1 MNVSVVDPK
10 RAETQIAQRLSLR
23 KPQSESLHRLTD
35 IVDLIAPSKDT
46 DVEAAR
52 EAIRAAYCD
61 LDDAY
66 FEDFERDFPSVC
78 FALATGVGKTRL
90 MGAFISYLFMIGKSR
105 NFFVLAP
112 NLTIYEKLLAD
123 FQPSSPKY
131 VFKGVEAFA
140 HQPPLIVN
148 AENYEEG
155 RGVRGADLLGQEA
168 AIINI
173 FNISKINSDTTSSAK
188 KGQLPRI
195 KRLQE
200 YIGESYFSYLAG
212 LEDLVLLMDEAHRY
226 RGSAGAKAI
235 AELKPILGLE
245 VTATP
250 KSVGAKS
257 AAFKNVVYRYD
268 LPEAMKDG
276 YIKEPAV
283 GTRANF
289 DPKSVD
295 EDALERIKLEDGIHY
310 HEHVKVQLA
319 TYAKQNEKPLVHP
332 FMLVVT
338 QDTEHARRVREFIES
353 DGFFEGRY
361 KGRVA
366 EIHSKLTGEE
376 SDENAQRLLNIEKS
390 GDTDIVIHVNKLKEG
405 WDVSNLFTIVPLRA
419 SASDILTEQTL
430 GRGLRLPYGKRTGI
444 DAVDTLTVIAH
455 DRFNDLIEKAKDADG
470 VIHSL
475 KQVRIGEGCE
485 ISASKPVLVEAP
497 SVIEQMLKQVVRPPG
512 DDVATEFAP
521 EAKPHGVSEPP
532 APAFTF
538 QKEEE
543 LALAQTVLTD
553 VLPTIKTQVATI
565 KDLND
570 EKVVKRIVADAMAI
584 QRGKSGL
591 FSDLTAER
599 AEAVVKEFCAAFVAK
614 TIAIPSLTV
623 TPQDQVSFGFQ
634 PFTLD
639 VGSWNYQP
647 LSREL
652 LVQVLRTEKQTVISS
667 EEGGSTRA
675 RLEDYVVAKLIDFDE
690 IDYDAHAAL
699 LYDLAGQVVAHL
711 RSYLSSEEDVRNVLQ
726 GRGKALADAVFAQ
739 MRQHMWR
746 TTTTYRVT
754 LNAAFGELKPQAF
767 DGAGK
772 DAVRDFKNA
781 PERLNEIKR
790 FIFTGFGP
798 RACYAQAKFDSD
810 TERKMAV
817 LLERD
822 PTVELWMKPGPK
834 QFKIF
839 DRDGNSYQPDFVAET
854 IDEMLII
861 ETKRRSDMNDYDV
874 RRKADAA
881 SLWCLIATEHHAKKH
896 GGKPWRYVLIPD
908 DQVQNNSTIGGLLSE
923 FSVRPSLD
931 VLSAFD
937 LTLPDKE
944 LASERVSLNGSPTS
958 VREAIKLLGEV
969 FGSLFAP
976 ALRPR
981 QMCLSHA

>member
-1 MNVSVVDPK
+1 MTVDPK
-10 RAETQIAQRLSLR
+10 RAETQINQRLSLR
-23 KPQSESLHRLTD
+23 KPQAESLRRLAD
-35 IVDLIAPSKDT
+35 IVDLIAPTKDT
-46 DVEAAR
+46 DIEAAR
-52 EAIRAAYCD
+52 EAIRTTYGH
-61 LDDAY
+61 LDEAS

-112 NLTIYEKLLAD
+112 NLTIYDKLLAD
-123 FQPSSPKY
+123 FQPSSLKY
-131 VFKGVEAFA
+131 VFKGIEAFA

-155 RGVRGADLLGQEA
+155 RGVRGSDLLGQEA

-173 FNISKINSDTTSSAK
+173 FNISKINSDTTAAHR

-212 LEDLVLLMDEAHRY
+212 LDDLVLLMDEAHRY

-250 KSVGAKS
+250 TSIGARS

-268 LPEAMKDG
+268 LPTAMADG
-276 YIKEPAV
+276 YVKEPAV

-289 DPKSVD
+289 DPKLVD
-295 EDALERIKLEDGIHY
+295 DDALERMKLEDGIHY

-319 TYAKQNEKPLVHP
+319 TYAKQNGRHMVHP

-338 QDTEHARRVREFIES
+338 QDTDHARRVREYVES
-353 DGFFEGRY
+353 DSFFEGRY

-390 GDTDIVIHVNKLKEG
+390 GDTDIVVHVNKLKEG

-430 GRGLRLPYGKRTGI
+430 GRGLRLPYGKRTGV

-475 KQVRIGEGCE
+475 KQVNIGEGGDV
-485 ISASKPVLVEAP
+485 SAAKPVMVEAP
-497 SVIEQMLKQVVRPPG
+497 SVIEQMLKQVVRSPE
-512 DDVATEFAP
+512 DDVAAEFAP
-521 EAKPHGVSEPP
+521 DPKASGMSERP

-538 QKEEE
+538 QKKEE

-553 VLPTIKTQVATI
+553 VLPRLKTQVATMR
-565 KDLND
+565 DLND
-570 EKVVKRIVADAMAI
+570 DKVVKRIVADAMAI
-584 QRGKSGL
+584 QRGKQGL
-591 FSDLTAER
+591 FSELTDER

-634 PFTLD
+634 SFTLD

-647 LSREL
+647 LAREL
-652 LVQVLRTEKQTVISS
+652 LVQALRTEKRTVISG
-667 EEGGSTRA
+667 EEGGDVPTRP
-675 RLEDYVVAKLIDFDE
+675 EDYLVAKLIDFDE
-690 IDYDAHAAL
+690 IDYDAHTEL
-699 LYDLAGQVVAHL
+699 LYDLAGQVVTHL
-711 RSYLSSEEDVRNVLQ
+711 RSYLTSEDDVRNVLQ
-726 GRGKALADAVFAQ
+726 GRGKAMAEAILVQ
-739 MRQHMWR
+739 MRHHMWR

-754 LNAAFGELKPQAF
+754 LNASFSELKPQAF
-767 DGAGK
+767 DGSGK
-772 DAVRDFKNA
+772 DAVRDFRKP
-781 PERLNEIKR
+781 PERLQEIKR

-810 TERKMAV
+810 TERKMSE

-822 PTVELWMKPGPK
+822 PIVELWMKPGPN

-839 DRDGNSYQPDFVAET
+839 DSEGAAYRPDFVVET
-854 IDEMLII
+854 KTEKLIL
-861 ETKRRSDMNDYDV
+861 ETKRGSDMGDIEV
-874 RRKADAA
+874 KRKAQAA
-881 SLWCLIATEHHAKKH
+881 ALWCQIATDHHSKLNH
-896 GGKPWRYVLIPD
+896 DKPWRYVLVPD
-908 DQVQNNSTIGGLLSE
+908 TAVSANSTLDGLLSAHVVVLCGDAKLQIE
-923 FSVRPSLD
+923 VPTHSASSL
-931 VLSAFD
+931 
-937 LTLPDKE
+937 P
-944 LASERVSLNGSPTS
+944 
-958 VREAIKLLGEV
+958 
-969 FGSLFAP
+969 
-976 ALRPR
+976 
-981 QMCLSHA
+981 

>member
-1 MNVSVVDPK
+1 MSVLAVDPK
-10 RAETQIAQRLSLR
+10 RAETQINQRLSLR
-23 KPQSESLHRLTD
+23 KPQSESLHRLAD
-35 IVDLIAPSKDT
+35 IVDLISPSKSTNADT
-46 DVEAAR
+46 AR
-52 EAIRAAYCD
+52 QAIRSAYGA
-61 LDDAY
+61 LDDFY
-66 FEDFERDFPSVC
+66 FEEFERDFPSVC

-131 VFKGVEAFA
+131 VFKGIEAFA
-140 HQPPLIVN
+140 HTPPLLIN
-148 AENYEEG
+148 AENYEDG
-155 RGVRGADLLGQEA
+155 RGVRGTDFFGREG

-173 FNISKINSDTTSSAK
+173 FNISKINSDTTTSAR

-200 YIGESYFSYLAG
+200 YIGESYFSYLSG
-212 LEDLVLLMDEAHRY
+212 LDDLVLLMDEAHRY
-226 RGSAGAKAI
+226 RATAGRAAI
-235 AELKPILGLE
+235 DELKPILGLE

-257 AAFKNVVYRYD
+257 ATFKNVVYRYD

-295 EDALERIKLEDGIHY
+295 EDTLERIKLEDGIHY

-319 TYAKQNEKPLVHP
+319 TYARQNEKPPVHP
-332 FMLVVT
+332 FMLVVA
-338 QDTEHARRVREFIES
+338 QDTDHARRVREFVES
-353 DGFFEGRY
+353 DGFFGGRY

-430 GRGLRLPYGKRTGI
+430 GRGLRLPYGKRTGV

-470 VIHSL
+470 IIHSL
-475 KQVRIGEGCE
+475 KQVKIGEGGDV
-485 ISASKPVLVEAP
+485 SAAKPVMVEAP
-497 SVIEQMLKQVVRPPG
+497 SVIAQMLKQVVRSSE
-512 DDVATEFAP
+512 DDVAAEFAP

-565 KDLND
+565 RDLND
-570 EKVVKRIVADAMAI
+570 EKVVKRIVADALAI
-584 QRGKSGL
+584 QRGKNGL
-591 FSDLTAER
+591 FSDLTTER

-623 TPQDQVSFGFQ
+623 TPQDQVSFGFR
-634 PFTLD
+634 PFKLD
-639 VGSWNYQP
+639 LGSWNYQP
-647 LSREL
+647 LAREL
-652 LVQVLRTEKQTVISS
+652 LVQVLRTERQTIISG
-667 EEGGSTRA
+667 EEGGDVPA
-675 RLEDYVVAKLIDFDE
+675 RLEDYLVAKLIDFDE
-690 IDYDAHAAL
+690 IDYDAHAGL
-699 LYDLAGQVVAHL
+699 LYDLADQVVRHL
-711 RSYLSSEEDVRNVLQ
+711 RSYLTSENDVRNVLL
-726 GRGKALADAVFAQ
+726 GRSKAMADAVFAQ

-754 LNAAFGELKPQAF
+754 LNEAFSELKPQAF
-767 DGAGK
+767 DGSGK
-772 DAVRDFKNA
+772 DAVRDFRQA

-810 TERKMAV
+810 TERKMAE

-822 PTVELWMKPGPK
+822 PTVKLWMKPGPK

-839 DRDGNSYQPDFVAET
+839 DRDGNPYQPDFVVET
-854 IDEMLII
+854 ADEMLIL
-861 ETKRRSDMNDYDV
+861 ETKRRSDMGDYDV

-881 SLWCLIATEHHAKKH
+881 SLWCLIATEHHSKKH
-896 GGKPWRYVLIPD
+896 GEKPWRYALVAD
-908 DQVQNNSTIGGLLSE
+908 DSVRSNSTIGGLLSE
-923 FSVRPSLD
+923 FTVEPSLD
-931 VLSAFD
+931 ALSAFD
-937 LTLPDKE
+937 LTLADDEPVSAR
-944 LASERVSLNGSPTS
+944 LALGSS
-958 VREAIKLLGEV
+958 QGVVREAAKLLAGV
-969 FGSLFAP
+969 FGSLFEP
-976 ALRPR
+976 ILRPR
-981 QMCLSHA
+981 LISFSHG

>member
-1 MNVSVVDPK
+1 MSVSAVEPK
-10 RAETQIAQRLSLR
+10 RAETQINQRLSLR
-23 KPQSESLHRLTD
+23 KPQTESLRRLAD
-35 IVDLIAPSKDT
+35 IVDLIAPAKDT
-46 DVEAAR
+46 DIDGAR
-52 EAIRAAYCD
+52 DAIRAAYGD

-90 MGAFISYLFMIGKSR
+90 MGAFVSYLFMIGKSR

-131 VFKGVEAFA
+131 VFKGIEAFA

-173 FNISKINSDTTSSAK
+173 FNISKINSDTTASER

-212 LEDLVLLMDEAHRY
+212 LDDLVLLMDEAHRY

-235 AELKPILGLE
+235 AELRPILGLE

-268 LPEAMKDG
+268 LPKAMEDG
-276 YIKEPAV
+276 YVKEPAV

-319 TYAKQNEKPLVHP
+319 TYAKQNEVRTIHP

-338 QDTEHARRVREFIES
+338 QDTDHARRVREFVES
-353 DGFFEGRY
+353 ETFFDGRY

-405 WDVSNLFTIVPLRA
+405 WDVANLFTIVPLRA

-430 GRGLRLPYGKRTGI
+430 GRGLRLPYGKRTGVE
-444 DAVDTLTVIAH
+444 AVDTLTVIAH
-455 DRFNDLIEKAKDADG
+455 DRFNDLIAKAKEADG

-475 KQVRIGEGCE
+475 KSVTIGDGGNV
-485 ISASKPVLVEAP
+485 AATKPIMVEAP
-497 SVIEQMLKQVVRPPG
+497 SVIEQMLRQMVSPPAY
-512 DDVATEFAP
+512 DVAAEFAP
-521 EAKPHGVSEPP
+521 DANSNGMAAPP
-532 APAFTF
+532 SPAFSF

-543 LALAQTVLTD
+543 VALAQTVLTD
-553 VLPTIKTQVATI
+553 VFPTLKTQIATMR
-565 KDLND
+565 DLND
-570 EKVVKRIVADAMAI
+570 DKVVKRIVADAMAI
-584 QRGKSGL
+584 QRSKQGL
-591 FSDLTAER
+591 FSDLTPER

-614 TIAIPSLTV
+614 TIAIPQLIVKPTV
-623 TPQDQVSFGFQ
+623 EVSFGFQ
-634 PFTLD
+634 TFTLD

-652 LVQVLRTEKQTVISS
+652 LVQVLRTEKQTVISG
-667 EEGGSTRA
+667 EEGGDTPA
-675 RLEDYVVAKLIDFDE
+675 RLEDYLVAKLIDYDE
-690 IDYDAHAAL
+690 IDYDSTAEL
-699 LYDLAGQVVAHL
+699 LYDLAAQVVAHL
-711 RSYLSSEEDVRNVLQ
+711 RSYLTSEDDVRNVLQ
-726 GRGKALADAVFAQ
+726 GRSKAMAEAMFAQ
-739 MRQHMWR
+739 MRRHMR
-746 TTTTYRVT
+746 PTATSYRVT
-754 LNAAFGELKPQAF
+754 VNAAFTELRPQAF
-767 DGAGK
+767 DGSGK
-772 DAVRDFKNA
+772 DAVRDFRQP
-781 PERLNEIKR
+781 PERLSEIRR
-790 FIFTGFGP
+790 FIFTGFGA

-810 TERKMAV
+810 TERKMAE

-822 PTVELWMKPGPK
+822 PTVDLWMKPGPN

-839 DRDGNSYQPDFVAET
+839 DSEGHAYQPDFVVET
-854 IDEMLII
+854 KTERLII
-861 ETKRRSDMNDYDV
+861 ETKRKSDMGDLDV

-881 SLWCLIATEHHAKKH
+881 SLWCFIATEHHAKKH
-896 GGKPWRYVLIPD
+896 GDKPWRYALVPD
-908 DQVQNNSTIGGLLSE
+908 DAVQPNATIDGLLSQ
-923 FSVRPSLD
+923 FVRAPD
-931 VLSAFD
+931 AD
-937 LTLPDKE
+937 LRGRYE
-944 LASERVSLNGSPTS
+944 LRDDG
-958 VREAIKLLGEV
+958 
-969 FGSLFAP
+969 
-976 ALRPR
+976 
-981 QMCLSHA
+981 

>member
-1 MNVSVVDPK
+1 MSAPVVDPQ
-10 RAETQIAQRLSLR
+10 RAETQINQRLSLR
-23 KPQSESLHRLTD
+23 KPQSESLHRLAD

-52 EAIRAAYCD
+52 GAIRAAYGD

-90 MGAFISYLFMIGKSR
+90 MGAFVSYLFMIGKSR

-140 HQPPLIVN
+140 HNPPLLIN

-155 RGVRGADLLGQEA
+155 RGVRGTDFFGREG

-212 LEDLVLLMDEAHRY
+212 LDDLVLLMDEAHRY

-268 LPEAMKDG
+268 LPAAMADG
-276 YIKEPAV
+276 YVKEPAV

-295 EDALERIKLEDGIHY
+295 EETLEHIKLEDGIHY

-319 TYAKQNEKPLVHP
+319 TYAKQNEKPLIYP

-338 QDTEHARRVREFIES
+338 QDTDHARRVREFVES

-430 GRGLRLPYGKRTGI
+430 GRGLRLPYGKRTGV

-475 KQVRIGEGCE
+475 KQVRIGEGGDV
-485 ISASKPVLVEAP
+485 SASKPVMVEAP
-497 SVIEQMLKQVVRPPG
+497 SVIEQMLKQVVRLPE

-591 FSDLTAER
+591 FSDLTEER

-647 LSREL
+647 LAREL
-652 LVQVLRTEKQTVISS
+652 LVQILGTGRQTVISS
-667 EEGGSTRA
+667 EEGGETPA
-675 RLEDYVVAKLIDFDE
+675 RMEDYLVAKLIDFDE

-711 RSYLSSEEDVRNVLQ
+711 RSYLSNEEDVRNVLQ
-726 GRGKALADAVFAQ
+726 GRGKAMAEAVFVQ

-754 LNAAFGELKPQAF
+754 LNAAFSELKPQAF
-767 DGAGK
+767 DGSGK
-772 DAVRDFKNA
+772 DAVRDFKHA
-781 PERLNEIKR
+781 PERLNDIKR
-790 FIFTGFGP
+790 FIFTGFGH

-822 PTVELWMKPGPK
+822 PTVELWMKPGPN

-839 DRDGNSYQPDFVAET
+839 DSEGGAYRPDFVVET
-854 IDEMLII
+854 KTERLII
-861 ETKRRSDMNDYDV
+861 ETKRKSDMDDLDV

-881 SLWCLIATEHHAKKH
+881 SLWCWIATEHHAKKH
-896 GGKPWRYVLIPD
+896 GDKPWRYALVPD
-908 DQVQNNSTIGGLLSE
+908 DAVQPNATLDGLLSQ
-923 FSVRPSLD
+923 FVRAPD
-931 VLSAFD
+931 AD
-937 LTLPDKE
+937 LRGRYE
-944 LASERVSLNGSPTS
+944 LRD
-958 VREAIKLLGEV
+958 EA
-969 FGSLFAP
+969 
-976 ALRPR
+976 
-981 QMCLSHA
+981 

>member
-1 MNVSVVDPK
+1 MSVPVVDPK
-10 RAETQIAQRLSLR
+10 RAETQINQRLSLR
-23 KPQSESLHRLTD
+23 KPQSESLHRVAD

-52 EAIRAAYCD
+52 EAIRASYGD

-78 FALATGVGKTRL
+78 FALATGVGKTRM
-90 MGAFISYLFMIGKSR
+90 MGAFVSYLFMIGKSR

-131 VFKGVEAFA
+131 VFKGIEAFA

-173 FNISKINSDTTSSAK
+173 FNISKINSEARGGRS
-188 KGQLPRI
+188 PRI
-195 KRLQE
+195 KRLSE

-212 LEDLVLLMDEAHRY
+212 LDDLVLLMDEAHRY
-226 RGSAGAKAI
+226 RGSAGAAAI

-295 EDALERIKLEDGIHY
+295 EDTLERIKLEDGIHY

-338 QDTEHARRVREFIES
+338 QDTDHARRVREFVES

-430 GRGLRLPYGKRTGI
+430 GRGLRLPYGKRTGV

-475 KQVRIGEGCE
+475 KQVRIGEGGDV
-485 ISASKPVLVEAP
+485 SASKPVMVEAP
-497 SVIEQMLKQVVRPPG
+497 SVIEQMLKQVVRLPE

-591 FSDLTAER
+591 FSDLTEER

-667 EEGGSTRA
+667 EEGGETPA
-675 RLEDYVVAKLIDFDE
+675 RLEDYLVAKLIDFDE

-711 RSYLSSEEDVRNVLQ
+711 RSYLSNEDDVRNVLQ
-726 GRGKALADAVFAQ
+726 GRGKAMAEAVFVQ

-767 DGAGK
+767 DGSGK
-772 DAVRDFKNA
+772 DAVRDFKSA
-781 PERLNEIKR
+781 PERLNDIKR

-822 PTVELWMKPGPK
+822 PTVELWMKPGPN

-839 DRDGNSYQPDFVAET
+839 DSEGGAYRPDFVVET
-854 IDEMLII
+854 KTERLII
-861 ETKRRSDMNDYDV
+861 ETKRKSDMEDVDV

-881 SLWCLIATEHHAKKH
+881 SLWCWIATEHHATKH
-896 GGKPWRYVLIPD
+896 GDKPWRYALVPD
-908 DQVQNNSTIGGLLSE
+908 DAMQPNATLDGLLSQ
-923 FSVRPSLD
+923 FVRAPDADLRGRYE
-931 VLSAFD
+931 LSKDA
-937 LTLPDKE
+937 
-944 LASERVSLNGSPTS
+944 
-958 VREAIKLLGEV
+958 
-969 FGSLFAP
+969 
-976 ALRPR
+976 
-981 QMCLSHA
+981 

>member
-1 MNVSVVDPK
+1 MSVPVIDPK
-10 RAETQIAQRLSLR
+10 RAETQINQRLSLR
-23 KPQSESLHRLTD
+23 KPQSESLHRLAD

-52 EAIRAAYCD
+52 EAIRAAYGD
-61 LDDAY
+61 LDDAH
-66 FEDFERDFPSVC
+66 FESFERDFPSVC

-90 MGAFISYLFMIGKSR
+90 MGAFVSYLFMIGKSR

-131 VFKGVEAFA
+131 VFRGIEAFA

-212 LEDLVLLMDEAHRY
+212 LDDLVLLMDEAHRY
-226 RGSAGAKAI
+226 RATAGRAAI
-235 AELKPILGLE
+235 DELKPILGLE

-295 EDALERIKLEDGIHY
+295 EDTLERIKLEDGIHY

-338 QDTEHARRVREFIES
+338 QDTDHARRVREFVES

-366 EIHSKLTGEE
+366 EIHSKLKGEE

-430 GRGLRLPYGKRTGI
+430 GRGLRLPYGKRTGV

-475 KQVRIGEGCE
+475 KQVKIGEGGDV
-485 ISASKPVLVEAP
+485 SAAKPVMVEAP
-497 SVIEQMLKQVVRPPG
+497 SVLEQMLKQVVRPTE
-512 DDVATEFAP
+512 DEVATEFAP
-521 EAKPHGVSEPP
+521 DQRGGGMSDNP
-532 APAFTF
+532 APTFTF
-538 QKEEE
+538 KKEEE
-543 LALAQTVLTD
+543 LALAQTVLID

-570 EKVVKRIVADAMAI
+570 EKVVKRIVADALAI

-591 FSDLTAER
+591 FSDLTEER

-623 TPQDQVSFGFQ
+623 TPQEQVSFGFQ

-667 EEGGSTRA
+667 EEGGETPA
-675 RLEDYVVAKLIDFDE
+675 RLEDYLVAKLIDFDE

-726 GRGKALADAVFAQ
+726 GRGKALAEAVFVQ
-739 MRQHMWR
+739 MRQNMWR

-767 DGAGK
+767 DGSGK

-781 PERLNEIKR
+781 PERLSEIKR

-822 PTVELWMKPGPK
+822 PTVELWMKPGPN

-839 DRDGNSYQPDFVAET
+839 DSDGGAYQPDFVVETKAER
-854 IDEMLII
+854 LII
-861 ETKRRSDMNDYDV
+861 ETKRKSDMEDVDV

-881 SLWCLIATEHHAKKH
+881 SLWCWIATEHHAKKH
-896 GGKPWRYVLIPD
+896 GDKPWRYALVPD
-908 DQVQNNSTIGGLLSE
+908 DAMQPNATMDGLLSQ
-923 FSVRPSLD
+923 FVRTPD
-931 VLSAFD
+931 AD
-937 LTLPDKE
+937 LRGRYE
-944 LASERVSLNGSPTS
+944 LNEG
-958 VREAIKLLGEV
+958 
-969 FGSLFAP
+969 
-976 ALRPR
+976 
-981 QMCLSHA
+981 

>member
-1 MNVSVVDPK
+1 MSASAVDPK
-10 RAETQIAQRLSLR
+10 RAETQINQRLSLR
-23 KPQSESLHRLTD
+23 KPQTASLRRLAD
-35 IVDLIAPSKDT
+35 IVDLISPSKKT
-46 DVEAAR
+46 EVEAAR
-52 EAIRAAYCD
+52 DVIRAAYGD

-90 MGAFISYLFMIGKSR
+90 MGAFVSYLFMIGRSR

-131 VFKGVEAFA
+131 VFKGIEAFA

-173 FNISKINSDTTSSAK
+173 FNISKINSEARGGRS
-188 KGQLPRI
+188 PRI
-195 KRLQE
+195 KRLSE
-200 YIGESYFSYLAG
+200 YIGDSYFSYLAG
-212 LEDLVLLMDEAHRY
+212 LDDLVLLMDEAHRY
-226 RGSAGAKAI
+226 RGSAGAAAI

-268 LPEAMKDG
+268 LPAAMSDG
-276 YIKEPAV
+276 YVKEPAV

-295 EDALERIKLEDGIHY
+295 EETLEHIKLEDGIHY

-338 QDTEHARRVREFIES
+338 QDTEHARRVREYVES
-353 DGFFEGRY
+353 DSFFEGRY

-430 GRGLRLPYGKRTGI
+430 GRGLRLPYGKRTGV

-475 KQVRIGEGCE
+475 KQVKIGEGGDV
-485 ISASKPVLVEAP
+485 STAKPVMVEAP
-497 SVIEQMLKQVVRPPG
+497 SVIEQMLKQVVRPPE
-512 DDVATEFAP
+512 DDVAAEFAP
-521 EAKPHGVSEPP
+521 DPKATGMSDNP

-553 VLPTIKTQVATI
+553 VLPRIKTQVATMR
-565 KDLND
+565 DLND
-570 EKVVKRIVADAMAI
+570 DKVVKRIVADAMAI
-584 QRGKSGL
+584 QRGKQGL
-591 FSDLTAER
+591 FSELTEER

-647 LSREL
+647 LSREM
-652 LVQVLRTEKQTVISS
+652 LVQVLRTEKQTVISG
-667 EEGGSTRA
+667 EEGGDTPA
-675 RLEDYVVAKLIDFDE
+675 RLEDYLVVKLIDFDE
-690 IDYDAHAAL
+690 IDYDSHAEL

-711 RSYLSSEEDVRNVLQ
+711 RGYLKDDDEVRATLQ
-726 GRGKALADAVFAQ
+726 GWSRDMAKAVFAQ
-739 MRQHMWR
+739 MRQNMWR

-754 LNAAFGELKPQAF
+754 LNAAFSELKPQAF
-767 DGAGK
+767 DGSGK
-772 DAVRDFKNA
+772 DAVRDFRSP

-822 PTVELWMKPGPK
+822 PTVDLWMKPGPN

-839 DRDGNSYQPDFVAET
+839 DSEGSAYRPDFVVQTKTER
-854 IDEMLII
+854 LII
-861 ETKRRSDMNDYDV
+861 ETKRRSDMDDLEV

-881 SLWCLIATEHHAKKH
+881 SLWCFIATEHHAKKH
-896 GGKPWRYVLIPD
+896 GDKPWRYALVPD
-908 DQVQNNSTIGGLLSE
+908 DAVQPNATLDGLLSQ
-923 FSVRPSLD
+923 FVRAPDADLRGRYE
-931 VLSAFD
+931 LS
-937 LTLPDKE
+937 E
-944 LASERVSLNGSPTS
+944 G
-958 VREAIKLLGEV
+958 G
-969 FGSLFAP
+969 
-976 ALRPR
+976 
-981 QMCLSHA
+981 